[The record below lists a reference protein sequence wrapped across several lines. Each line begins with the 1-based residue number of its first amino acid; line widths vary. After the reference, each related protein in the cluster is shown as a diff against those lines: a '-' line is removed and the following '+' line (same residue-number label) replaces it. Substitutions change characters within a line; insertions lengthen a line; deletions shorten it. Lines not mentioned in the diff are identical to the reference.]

1 MILKEGD
8 KVRKTE
14 NGIVYE
20 VKKIHEKGFVI
31 LSSDDGSHT
40 ALMSMNGLDLY
51 FRLVKAPPGK
61 REVPCEERIPKFL
74 NEHASIFSLSFATFL
89 LFTKILLA

>member
-20 VKKIHEKGFVI
+20 LKKIRDKGLVI
-31 LSSDDGSHT
+31 LSSEDGSRT
-40 ALMSMNGLDLY
+40 ALMNMKDVGLY
-51 FRLVKAPPGK
+51 FTLVG
-61 REVPCEERIPKFL
+61 
-74 NEHASIFSLSFATFL
+74 ASIAEGRSSS
-89 LFTKILLA
+89 